1 MYSSSKLNSNIS
13 LSYIINLCIVTFT
26 QYGWLPWLIIHLHS
40 RKYYSWIH
48 TVPAYGMLLSCLKC
62 GQYIGQVIV
71 DVKRMNS
78 IWFYISFI
86 SLMSAYI
93 FSCFV
98 TRYSLIMY
106 SYICIGIFGSIF
118 HLDNINKTSSSTSL
132 SSSTNITFHSKSN
145 EQDISNLL
153 ERRLVTFSFV
163 ILLSG
168 YLYNDRFSV
177 QFPLHRIAILSLI
190 LCIFNLIHYQLINKI
205 LYMKMKSTTSSSS
218 LSQSNMMK
226 SSNNISSSSSSSK
239 SRMNTY
245 NNITTTTASH
255 TNGDSTAA
263 EQVDKYHGL
272 VPSNFLSACNGNLI
286 NAQKMYSKM
295 LAWRKKYQVD
305 EILDIPQ
312 DHFHTILQYYPHAIH
327 GYSLDGCAVVYEILG
342 KGKLSELKKTV
353 DMDQLVWHFAL
364 RNELVFKKLMDPI
377 YMQSILQGRDM

>member
-1 MYSSSKLNSNIS
+1 
-13 LSYIINLCIVTFT
+13 
-26 QYGWLPWLIIHLHS
+26 
-40 RKYYSWIH
+40 
-48 TVPAYGMLLSCLKC
+48 
-62 GQYIGQVIV
+62 
-71 DVKRMNS
+71 
-78 IWFYISFI
+78 
-86 SLMSAYI
+86 
-93 FSCFV
+93 
-98 TRYSLIMY
+98 
-106 SYICIGIFGSIF
+106 
-118 HLDNINKTSSSTSL
+118 
-132 SSSTNITFHSKSN
+132 
-145 EQDISNLL
+145 
-153 ERRLVTFSFV
+153 
-163 ILLSG
+163 
-168 YLYNDRFSV
+168 
-177 QFPLHRIAILSLI
+177 
-190 LCIFNLIHYQLINKI
+190 
-205 LYMKMKSTTSSSS
+205 MKSI
-218 LSQSNMMK
+218 
-226 SSNNISSSSSSSK
+226 NNIGSSSSSK

-255 TNGDSTAA
+255 TNGDSKAA
-263 EQVDKYHGL
+263 EQVDEYHGL